1 MSTFS
6 RQHGQVGNGTESG
19 NLDQTK
25 GNAMNE
31 ICRMNRRELMQVIVV
46 APAAVVGSGADSQLS
61 KKQSTRFA
69 SEFLR
74 AWQISREVTL
84 EFARAMPDEHYG
96 FRPTPEIWTF
106 AEQLAHIAETNITWI
121 ARFVKGEKPPI
132 NNFKATQTKVQIVQ
146 LLEQSFDYVARIAP
160 TLNDRQIAAT
170 FEFERQRYSVDQF
183 FWYVRDHVTHHRG
196 QLVIYFRLKGM
207 VPPRYRA

>member
-1 MSTFS
+1 MSENSTVS
-6 RQHGQVGNGTESG
+6 IS
-19 NLDQTK
+19 DDPK
-25 GNAMNE
+25 GNPMTE
-31 ICRMNRRELMQVIVV
+31 ECRMNRRALMQ
-46 APAAVVGSGADSQLS
+46 AAVAATAALAACGADSQLS
-61 KKQSTRFA
+61 IKGQSRFA
-69 SEFLR
+69 QEFLR

-84 EFARAMPDEHYG
+84 EFARAMPEEHYG
-96 FRPTPEIWTF
+96 FQPTPEIWTF

-121 ARFVKGEKPPI
+121 ARFVKGEKPPV